1 MCGFVGTTRHH
12 LAKPMLEKQ
21 EFRGPDG
28 MWFWKNEHLALGH
41 ALLDINGEA
50 QIQPFHMSNGDKL
63 VFNGEMYNS
72 PYANDT
78 KFLASGLIKYGYDFL
93 RLNDWHGSIAWYK
106 IKEAKVV
113 LIRDHFGSKPLWY
126 KHEGKTFEFATS
138 LRSFE
143 KKEFIDYYNHF
154 IVSFQWMG
162 EFSPYKLI
170 DKVAA
175 GQIIEYD
182 FNKNR
187 VTKQS
192 LWDGF
197 IVGSRGFETNI
208 FRGMIIDSI
217 VKTARTK
224 QKVGLF
230 LSGGFDSTMVLSI
243 ARKLD
248 IDLNVYTINYEKAP
262 GNHWSHNSFYEESEL
277 ARKTCEEWNI
287 PLKVVELK
295 RDERVHLSRL
305 WLNKT
310 HFPWGDMNRVAPRYL
325 LARAAAEDN
334 CKVILTGDGGDELFS
349 GYNHHNK
356 RFQEGYNEESMK
368 RMREQNPWFPSAAF
382 SHDVKNNGLF
392 IDLLTTCEQNVLAA
406 DQTIGM
412 FGMESRPCLLTQNFA
427 KFTLSIASNIKFKQ
441 WKDFRAGTTKWLMRH
456 VMRDYL
462 PKHITQR
469 KMKMGWSSPWDNNH
483 PEVQTDW
490 LAQDIE
496 FLKAII
502 K

>member
-21 EFRGPDG
+21 KFRGPDG
-28 MWFWKNEHLALGH
+28 MWFWKDEHIALGH
-41 ALLDINGEA
+41 ALLNINGEH
-50 QIQPFHMSNGDKL
+50 QIQPFHMKNGDKL

-72 PYANDT
+72 PYPNDT
-78 KFLASGLIKYGYDFL
+78 KFLASGLIKYGVDFL
-93 RLNDWHGSIAWYK
+93 RMNDWHGSLAWYRK
-106 IKEAKVV
+106 KESEVILV
-113 LIRDHFGSKPLWY
+113 RDHFGTKPLWY
-126 KHEGKTFEFATS
+126 KHEGRTFEFSTS

-143 KKEFIDYYNHF
+143 KKEFIDHYGHF

-162 EFSPYKLI
+162 EFSPYKYTY
-170 DKVAA
+170 KVAP
-175 GQIIEYD
+175 GQIIRY
-182 FNKNR
+182 NLNSNIIK
-187 VTKQS
+187 KQN
-192 LWDGF
+192 LWETF
-197 IVGSRGFETNI
+197 IVGSREFETKI
-208 FRGMIIDSI
+208 FRGMLIDSI

-243 ARKLD
+243 ARKLEL
-248 IDLNVYTINYEKAP
+248 DLNVYTIGYERAP

-277 ARKTCEEWNI
+277 ARKTCEEWHI
-287 PLKVVELK
+287 PLQTVEVK
-295 RDERVHLSRL
+295 RDDRAHLGRM

-310 HFPWGDMNRVAPRYL
+310 HFPWGDMNRTAPRYL
-325 LARAAAEDN
+325 LAQQAARDG

-356 RFQEGYNEESMK
+356 RFQDGYDLESMK
-368 RMREQNPWFPSAAF
+368 RMREQNPWFPSSAF
-382 SHDVKNNGLF
+382 GKDHKNNGLF

-427 KFTLSIASNIKFKQ
+427 RYVLSIASAQKFKQ
-441 WKDFRAGTTKWLMRH
+441 FKQFRPGTTKWLMRH

-462 PKHITQR
+462 PKHITER
-469 KMKMGWSSPWDNNH
+469 KIKMGWSSPWDNNH
-483 PEVQTDW
+483 PNTQKRW
-490 LAQDIE
+490 LMQDIE
-496 FLKAII
+496 FTKAITQ
-502 K
+502 